1 MNATTIQTRDAD
13 RRDVKKSRIA
23 HYFKPSVSR
32 TTLAV
37 ASALAMLMVNAP
49 VHAQTN
55 GSNESAMVRLIK
67 GLIDS
72 GALKKDV
79 GEALLAQAQA
89 ESLTAQQAQRQA
101 AAPATASAAQAGDV
115 RVPYVSQS
123 VRNQIRDE
131 VKQEVMAQAKTE
143 GWATPNEMP
152 EWTKR
157 IQFEGDVRLRNESRL
172 FASDNNDYTS
182 DYNAINA
189 GSGYDINQNNYKSVP
204 MPNTLQSRK
213 NIWRARARLGILA
226 TISENTKAGIRLAT
240 GGDNGPTSTTQTLGG
255 GLGKKNIWLDQ
266 AWFSYRVMP
275 GMEVVGGRFA
285 NPFYSHDILFS
296 GDLNFDGIA
305 AKFDRQLANKD
316 VSVFGTLGVIPLEY
330 SSDNT
335 PKFTS
340 NKAKSENRW
349 LLGAQIGADW
359 KLDDTN
365 KLRGALAY
373 YHFHNI
379 SGQISSECNV
389 AVDGECNTD
398 WSRPAFM
405 QKGNTMMA
413 LRHIQLDATN
423 PSLTPLPQ
431 YFGLASKFQLLDI
444 NTRWDTKV
452 AGDLP
457 LRLDANYIRNL
468 AYSTSKMLARA
479 NSNPTGGIANNFTVN
494 SNTDLTSGG
503 NAFLLQATLG
513 KLSPS
518 VKNDWN
524 VYVNYRRI
532 EPDALPDA
540 YNDSSFNLG
549 GTNTRGFTLGGAY
562 AIDTNT
568 TLNGR
573 WMSSRQ
579 VYGAPL
585 AIDVL
590 QVELNTR
597 F

>member
-49 VHAQTN
+49 VHAQAN

-143 GWATPNEMP
+143 GWAAPNEMP

-157 IQFEGDVRLRNESRL
+157 IQFEGDVRLRNESRF
-172 FASDNNDYTS
+172 FASDNNDYST
-182 DYNAINA
+182 DFNAINA
-189 GSGYDINQNNYKSVP
+189 GSGYDVNPNNYKPAP

-213 NIWRARARLGILA
+213 NVWRARARIGLLA
-226 TISENTKAGIRLAT
+226 TISENTKAGVRLAT
-240 GGDNGPTSTTQTLGG
+240 GSDNSPTSTTQTLGG
-255 GLGKKNIWLDQ
+255 GLSKKNVWLDQ

-275 GMEVVGGRFA
+275 GLEVVGGRFA

-305 AKFDRQLANKD
+305 AKFNRQLANND
-316 VSVFGTLGVIPLEY
+316 VSVFGTVGIIPLEY
-330 SSDNT
+330 SSDSA

-340 NKAKSENRW
+340 HKSKSENRW
-349 LLGAQIGADW
+349 LIGAQVGADW
-359 KLDDTN
+359 KLDDNN

-373 YHFHNI
+373 YHFNNI
-379 SGQISSECNV
+379 SGQMSTECDY
-389 AVDGECNTD
+389 AVDGECSTD
-398 WSRPAFM
+398 WSRPAYM
-405 QKGNTMMA
+405 QKGNTLMA
-413 LRHIQLDATN
+413 LRYFKLDPTN
-423 PSLTPLPQ
+423 PATTPMPQ

-452 AGDLP
+452 AGNMP
-457 LRLDANYIRNL
+457 LRVDANYIRNL
-468 AYSTSKMLARA
+468 AYSKSKIYERAGTTA
-479 NSNPTGGIANNFTVN
+479 NSMIANNFEN
-494 SNTDLTSGG
+494 GPSDFRSGG

-513 KLSPS
+513 TLSPS

-549 GTNTRGFTLGGAY
+549 GTNARGFTLGGAY

-573 WMSSRQ
+573 WMSSKQ

-585 AIDVL
+585 SIDVL